1 MRERKKTV
9 HGIEKEYIPWL
20 AAVGLFGVVAVL
32 SKPAVVEVDGV
43 IVVVTEQH
51 QLTVDGSGGHAS
63 LLIQSH

>member
-1 MRERKKTV
+1 MRERERETV

-51 QLTVDGSGGHAS
+51 QLTTLMAVVVMPVC
-63 LLIQSH
+63 